1 MKKPISRPATE
12 DFWRD
17 CFENQ
22 DIKQSSEFLPYREY
36 TNTHY
41 YGRNNNSN
49 KNKFKSNHY
58 HNHQNSLN
66 NNNKKKKNNSKEK
79 SQDKT
84 IDNHNLKKI
93 YKNHPLLEENVKTN
107 KIDKELELRKKNAM
121 MRCLGLYA
129 YGVEVKKQKILNDKN
144 NKKEKIRDEISPCT
158 FRPKISKYSKS
169 KQVKYPQMYFNYNK
183 KPKKNNISSNGDYKI
198 HGANH
203 SFDNGFTK
211 KNNVRIKNQNKTI
224 GNDDEDTSYLEECTF
239 KPKIT
244 KRNIRKVFDKSNS
257 MANEKDNAEFF
268 IRYARAREEYMIK
281 RFKKLSMKDDSYD
294 STLLS
299 LASRFNNKQY
309 KIGFNDF
316 YDTRYQKNNKKINLS
331 MNDYKDY
338 PIENKKQII
347 EKDIITNLRND
358 LLTIDL
364 NEEE

>member
-1 MKKPISRPATE
+1 MKKPISKQVMG

-17 CFENQ
+17 CLENQ
-22 DIKQSSEFLPYREY
+22 DVKQFSNFIPYKEY
-36 TNTHY
+36 ANNHY
-41 YGRNNNSN
+41 YGRNNRSN
-49 KNKFKSNHY
+49 KIKFKNNTY
-58 HNHQNSLN
+58 HNYQNSLN
-66 NNNKKKKNNSKEK
+66 INQRKKKINSKDK
-79 SQDKT
+79 SNDKT
-84 IDNHNLKKI
+84 IENNNFMKI
-93 YKNHPLLEENVKTN
+93 YKNHPLLEENVKAN
-107 KIDKELELRKKNAM
+107 EEDKELKLRKKNAM
-121 MRCLGLYA
+121 SRCLGLYA
-129 YGVEVKKQKILNDKN
+129 YGVEVKKQKVLKDEN
-144 NKKEKIRDEISPCT
+144 NKKEKIKDEISPCT
-158 FRPKISKYSKS
+158 FMPKISKYSQS

-299 LASRFNNKQY
+299 LASKFNNKQY

-316 YDTRYQKNNKKINLS
+316 YDTKYQKNNKKMNLS
-331 MNDYKDY
+331 MDEYKDY
-338 PIENKKQII
+338 PMENKKQII
-347 EKDIITNLRND
+347 EKDIINNLRND
-358 LLTIDL
+358 LLTLDL